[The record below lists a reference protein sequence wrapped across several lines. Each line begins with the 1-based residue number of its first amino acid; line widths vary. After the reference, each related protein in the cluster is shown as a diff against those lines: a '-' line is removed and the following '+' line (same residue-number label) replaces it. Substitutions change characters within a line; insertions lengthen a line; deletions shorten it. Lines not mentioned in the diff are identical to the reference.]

1 MREMTEAGELA
12 HLTPER
18 VWKEL
23 EKVLLGPTP
32 QVFFEVLR
40 ECGAL
45 AALFPELDALFGVP
59 APPNG
64 TRRSIPAS
72 TP

>member
-1 MREMTEAGELA
+1 MREMTDAGELA

-23 EKVLLGPTP
+23 EKVLLGQTP
-32 QVFFEVLR
+32 RVFFEVLR

-45 AALFPELDALFGVP
+45 KALFPSWTPCSGCRH
-59 APPNG
+59 PPSG
-64 TRRSIPAS
+64 TRR
-72 TP
+72 